1 MNNPNSQ
8 VKEKLD
14 KLLNKSA
21 NNSKDPRRNVVY
33 GIYDNRGAGMFA
45 RLDDFLID
53 HQKIPLQEKA
63 YFFHLL
69 AVMID
74 AGIPLMNAMNILA
87 AKTDNLRFARILNTI
102 SYNLKQ
108 GNKLSD
114 AMSRFPDVFGDME
127 LGVVRS
133 GEAAGN
139 LDKMLFK
146 LSAELDKTNE
156 LQIKLITAAIYPI
169 AVLVVLILAAS
180 AMMLFV
186 IPSLTEMLIEGG
198 LKEENFPL
206 MTKIL
211 IFISSMMSNYW
222 WVILAVLLI
231 GYFMFNIYINSE
243 EGKYKWD
250 IFKLNLPVIGEL
262 LRKVY
267 VLRFVSTLGILI
279 ESGLPVIKA
288 LEIVAQ
294 SLSSELYSLKT
305 WEVIAR
311 VKNGEKIST
320 SLMDSSFL
328 FPETITQMLSVGEQ
342 TASMGKIS
350 QKVAEHYDR
359 EIDHSIKR
367 LTSLF
372 EPIMI
377 VLVGATVA
385 ILALAVLSPIF
396 QLSSLV

>member
-1 MNNPNSQ
+1 
-8 VKEKLD
+8 
-14 KLLNKSA
+14 
-21 NNSKDPRRNVVY
+21 
-33 GIYDNRGAGMFA
+33 
-45 RLDDFLID
+45 
-53 HQKIPLQEKA
+53 
-63 YFFHLL
+63 
-69 AVMID
+69 
-74 AGIPLMNAMNILA
+74 
-87 AKTDNLRFARILNTI
+87 
-102 SYNLKQ
+102 
-108 GNKLSD
+108 
-114 AMSRFPDVFGDME
+114 
-127 LGVVRS
+127 
-133 GEAAGN
+133 
-139 LDKMLFK
+139 
-146 LSAELDKTNE
+146 
-156 LQIKLITAAIYPI
+156 
-169 AVLVVLILAAS
+169 
-180 AMMLFV
+180 
-186 IPSLTEMLIEGG
+186 MLIEGG

-211 IFISSMMSNYW
+211 IAISSVMSNYW
-222 WVILAVLLI
+222 WVILAVLMI

-377 VLVGATVA
+377 VMVGATVA

>member
-1 MNNPNSQ
+1 MWFMEFMIIVGQ
-8 VKEKLD
+8 ECLQ
-14 KLLNKSA
+14 
-21 NNSKDPRRNVVY
+21 
-33 GIYDNRGAGMFA
+33 

-74 AGIPLMNAMNILA
+74 AGIPLMNAINILA
-87 AKTDNLRFARILNTI
+87 GKTDNLRFARVLNTI

-114 AMSRFPDVFGDME
+114 AMSRFPDIFGDME
-127 LGVVRS
+127 LGVVKS

-146 LSAELDKTNE
+146 LSVELDKTNE
-156 LQIKLITAAIYPI
+156 LQIKLITASIYPI

-180 AMMLFV
+180 SMMIFV
-186 IPSLTEMLIEGG
+186 IPALTEMLIEGG

-211 IFISSMMSNYW
+211 IAVSAVLSGYW
-222 WVILAVLLI
+222 WVILAVILL
-231 GYFMFNIYINSE
+231 GYFLFNIYINSE

-250 IFKLNLPVIGEL
+250 IFRLNLPVIGEL

-267 VLRFVSTLGILI
+267 VLRFISTLGILI

-294 SLSSELYSLKT
+294 SLSSELYALKT

-311 VKNGEKIST
+311 VKNGEKISA
-320 SLMDSSFL
+320 SLMDTPFL
-328 FPETITQMLSVGEQ
+328 FPDTITQMLSVGEQ

-385 ILALAVLSPIF
+385 VLALAVLSPIF